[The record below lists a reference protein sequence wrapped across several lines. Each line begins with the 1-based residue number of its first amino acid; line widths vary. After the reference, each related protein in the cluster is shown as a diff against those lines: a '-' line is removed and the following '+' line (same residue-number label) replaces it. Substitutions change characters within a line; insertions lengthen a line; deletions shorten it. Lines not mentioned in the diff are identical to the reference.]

1 MNGIATRRKIT
12 CRTISV
18 DKRPGVYYE
27 LHNAFN
33 VSIQRKFNEFEA
45 LFEKVKNVFPMDYD
59 RPPKKKILLSESKL
73 AEKRRLWLEQ
83 FANDAIDKH
92 GENSEI
98 RSFFKALE
106 VEADEDNVNLG
117 PKEVKTLRP
126 DHFDFL
132 KTIGKG
138 SFGRVYLVR
147 YKTDGKIYAMKIL
160 GKAKILKR
168 NEIKHVMAERN
179 VLKSNI
185 NHPFLV
191 SLHYSFQTKEKLYF
205 VLDFLNGGELF
216 HHLQKERSFTE
227 TRARFYA
234 AEIASAIGYLHSCG
248 IIYRD
253 LKPENLLLDR
263 YGHVVLTDFGL
274 CKEGVRSTDT
284 TSTFCGTPEY
294 LAPEIIQRK
303 PYGHA
308 VDWWTLGA
316 VLYEMMFGLPP
327 FYSKD
332 HKEMYEKI
340 VYQPLN
346 VPGST
351 SANARQILKEL
362 LNKDRDKRLG
372 SAKDIQELKEH
383 PFFHPIDWDKL
394 LRREMKPPFVP
405 RVRNE
410 LDTLNIASEF
420 TDIEPNPA
428 SLIPHTMHKGND
440 TEFAGFTFNPSA
452 ILNEK

>member
-1 MNGIATRRKIT
+1 MNHYENKEVKI
-12 CRTISV
+12 
-18 DKRPGVYYE
+18 
-27 LHNAFN
+27 FF
-33 VSIQRKFNEFEA
+33 QA
-45 LFEKVKNVFPMDYD
+45 LAV
-59 RPPKKKILLSESKL
+59 
-73 AEKRRLWLEQ
+73 
-83 FANDAIDKH
+83 
-92 GENSEI
+92 
-98 RSFFKALE
+98 
-106 VEADEDNVNLG
+106 VEPDEENVNLG
-117 PKEVKTLRP
+117 PKEIKTLRP

-147 YKTDGKIYAMKIL
+147 YKTDGQIYAMKIL
-160 GKAKILKR
+160 GKTKILKR

-234 AEIASAIGYLHSCG
+234 AEIATAIGYLHSCG

-253 LKPENLLLDR
+253 LKPENLILDR
-263 YGHVVLTDFGL
+263 FGHVLLTDFGL
-274 CKEGVRSTDT
+274 CKESIRSNDT
-284 TSTFCGTPEY
+284 TNTFCGTPEY

-340 VYQPLN
+340 VY
-346 VPGST
+346 ST
-351 SANARQILKEL
+351 LTIPSSASPNARQILKDL
-362 LNKDRDKRLG
+362 LSKDKEKRLG
-372 SAKDIQELKEH
+372 SQKDVQDLKDH
-383 PFFHPIDWDKL
+383 PFFYQIDWDKL
-394 LRREMKPPFVP
+394 LKREVKPPFVP
-405 RVRNE
+405 RVRND
-410 LDTLNIASEF
+410 LDTMNIATEF
-420 TDIEPNPA
+420 TEIEPNPA
-428 SLIPHTMHKGND
+428 SLIPQTLYKGTD
-440 TEFAGFTFNPSA
+440 TAFQGFTYNQANFFN
-452 ILNEK
+452 E